1 MLRLAFQ
8 VEDAAGPRRVDVG
21 PASIV
26 AWERKTDRRISDLA
40 NGVSAED
47 MAWMC
52 WHAETKANVV
62 AKTFDDYLDSLT
74 DIEDAPAPKAST
86 AKGR

>member
-1 MLRLAFQ
+1 MLRLSFQ
-8 VEDAAGPRRVDVG
+8 VEDGAGPRRVDVG

-26 AWERKTDRRISDLA
+26 AWERKTERRISDLA

-52 WHAETKANVV
+52 WHAEKKSGIVSN
-62 AKTFDDYLDSLT
+62 TFDQYLDSLT
-74 DIEDAPAPKAST
+74 DIEDVPAPKAPT
-86 AKGR
+86 RKGR